1 MTTEKISE
9 YKIEKKN
16 GYEGKELDIGIEIES
31 ASSTSFLRVLTFR
44 PGQ

>member
-16 GYEGKELDIGIEIES
+16 GYEGKELDIGIEMDI
-31 ASSTSFLRVLTFR
+31 
-44 PGQ
+44 